1 MALEEVTNAVPLN
14 PERLLISTQTSL
26 SVFPEEVNEQINQL
40 LQSVDGHRSDPWSML
55 DCMVQPLLVDGPE
68 TPVQIVISVQAT
80 ATLLGSLQARFDD
93 LRAQLPVARADQLDA
108 LRGEART
115 KWLAGVQRLRR
126 EYDGPT
132 GPRG

>member
-1 MALEEVTNAVPLN
+1 MALEEETSAVPLN
-14 PERLLISTQTSL
+14 PQKMLISMQTAL
-26 SVFPEEVNEQINQL
+26 SVFPEEVNEQINQV
-40 LQSVDGHRSDPWSML
+40 LQSVDGHRADPWSML
-55 DCMVQPLLVDGPE
+55 DMVVQPLLVDDPA
-68 TPVQIVISVQAT
+68 TPVQVVISVQAL
-80 ATLLGSLQARFDD
+80 ATLLGSMQARFDD